1 MLPQLFQMC
10 FTIGFSK
17 DLKSQRLSSVIIGSS
32 PAGWLSKTLN
42 GSTLCAEW
50 IFVNRVFTQTVIFSM
65 FCFLA
70 YLVLLYAC
78 SLLYRLV
85 CPCLKTLMILQC
97 TWMFS
102 LLENSLA
109 PQWAHS
115 GLAAVTR
122 WIWFGFLIF
131 QHESALVFDPNISK
145 HWKDGCRDR
154 GDIGGGGKGET
165 TDWFVNSKAKGNSR
179 CFRCPKEST
188 ARADCSNSLLLC
200 LAANKNSIYM
210 IKLDLF
216 L

>member
-50 IFVNRVFTQTVIFSM
+50 IFVNPVFTQIVIFSM

-85 CPCLKTLMILQC
+85 CPCLKH
-97 TWMFS
+97 WWYFS
-102 LLENSLA
+102 AHECSESFGKLSGTA
-109 PQWAHS
+109 MSPQRTGS
-115 GLAAVTR
+115 CDQMNMV
-122 WIWFGFLIF
+122 WI
-131 QHESALVFDPNISK
+131 SNISTRVCSCFWSK
-145 HWKDGCRDR
+145 YS
-154 GDIGGGGKGET
+154 ET
-165 TDWFVNSKAKGNSR
+165 LKRW
-179 CFRCPKEST
+179 
-188 ARADCSNSLLLC
+188 L
-200 LAANKNSIYM
+200 
-210 IKLDLF
+210 
-216 L
+216 